1 MIEVKIKGEVGRRR
15 IRGNVTKKKCGET
28 KKKEQRIDLHF
39 FEAGSHLD
47 VF

>member
-28 KKKEQRIDLHF
+28 KKKRTKDRLTF
-39 FEAGSHLD
+39 F
-47 VF
+47 